1 LLRDTHTIIM
11 RQAPEATPDTKS
23 RLPLAGRTPPTRACT
38 CVWTKPSAAARNA
51 WQRPVRPSRRDP
63 RPSTDQS
70 RLSIDTA
77 LIAILFCIKM
87 NYESTFKNWEAPV
100 AAGQSKPSSAELL
113 RLYAGM
119 RLIREVEQRL
129 SWLFGEGEIPGFIHL
144 SIGQEAVAVGVA
156 GALKTDDTLA
166 SNHRGHG
173 HAIAKGL
180 DLSRFF
186 LEIMGRSEGYCGG
199 RGGSMHVADM
209 SVGMLGANGIVGAGL
224 PIAVGS
230 ALAHQLRK
238 TGAIACVFFGD
249 GALAEGVLHESFNMA
264 ALWKLPIL
272 FVCENNGWSEFS
284 PAARQLATEPLKL
297 AETFRIPADR
307 VDGNDVI
314 AVRAAA
320 LAAIEAVRTGN
331 GPRLVECK
339 TTRVRGHFE
348 GDPQKYRD
356 AGEFDEIGRKD
367 PLARAAGELRAMGV
381 SDADIAAI
389 DEAARRRV
397 DQAVAAA
404 RAGSAPVPETALADV
419 YSPAR
424 ADAAA

>member
-1 LLRDTHTIIM
+1 M
-11 RQAPEATPDTKS
+11 
-23 RLPLAGRTPPTRACT
+23 
-38 CVWTKPSAAARNA
+38 
-51 WQRPVRPSRRDP
+51 
-63 RPSTDQS
+63 
-70 RLSIDTA
+70 
-77 LIAILFCIKM
+77 
-87 NYESTFKNWEAPV
+87 
-100 AAGQSKPSSAELL
+100 AAGQITPLPVELL
-113 RLYAGM
+113 RLYADM

-129 SWLFGEGEIPGFIHL
+129 SLLFGDGEIPGFIHL
-144 SIGQEAVAVGVA
+144 SIGQEAVAVGVV
-156 GALKTDDTLA
+156 GALRPDDTLA

-186 LEIMGRSEGYCGG
+186 LEIMGKSEGYCGG

-209 SVGMLGANGIVGAGL
+209 AVGMLGANGIVGAGL

-230 ALAHQLRK
+230 ALAQQLRE

-249 GALAEGVLHESFNMA
+249 GALAEGALHESFNMA
-264 ALWKLPIL
+264 ALWKLPLL

-297 AETFRIPADR
+297 AETFNIASDR
-307 VDGNDVI
+307 VDGNDVA

-320 LAAIEAVRTGN
+320 VAAIEALRAGG
-331 GPRLVECK
+331 GPRLIECK

-348 GDPQKYRD
+348 GDPQKYRE
-356 AGEFDEIGRKD
+356 ASEFDEIGRKD
-367 PLARAAGELRAMGV
+367 PLKRAADSLRAIGV
-381 SDADIAAI
+381 PEADIAAA

-397 DQAVAAA
+397 DDAVAAA
-404 RAGSAPVPETALADV
+404 RAGTAPRPEAALADV
-419 YSPAR
+419 YSPKSSRTAAR

>member
-1 LLRDTHTIIM
+1 M
-11 RQAPEATPDTKS
+11 
-23 RLPLAGRTPPTRACT
+23 
-38 CVWTKPSAAARNA
+38 
-51 WQRPVRPSRRDP
+51 
-63 RPSTDQS
+63 
-70 RLSIDTA
+70 
-77 LIAILFCIKM
+77 
-87 NYESTFKNWEAPV
+87 
-100 AAGQSKPSSAELL
+100 AAGQIKPSSAQLL
-113 RLYAGM
+113 RLYADM
-119 RLIREVEQRL
+119 RLIREVELRL
-129 SWLFGEGEIPGFIHL
+129 SLLFGDGEIPGFIHL

-156 GALKTDDTLA
+156 GALRTDDTLA

-284 PAARQLATEPLKL
+284 PAARQLAAEPSKL
-297 AETFRIPADR
+297 AETFNIPAER
-307 VDGNDVI
+307 VDGNDIV

-320 LAAIEAVRTGN
+320 FSAIEAVRAGG

-367 PLARAAGELRAMGV
+367 PLKRAADELRAMGV
-381 SDADIAAI
+381 PDGEIAAI

-397 DQAVAAA
+397 DEAVAAA
-404 RAGSAPVPETALADV
+404 RAGTAPAPEAALADV
-419 YSPAR
+419 YSPKSSRTPAR

>member
-1 LLRDTHTIIM
+1 MT
-11 RQAPEATPDTKS
+11 
-23 RLPLAGRTPPTRACT
+23 AGEL
-38 CVWTKPSAAARNA
+38 SA
-51 WQRPVRPSRRDP
+51 
-63 RPSTDQS
+63 
-70 RLSIDTA
+70 
-77 LIAILFCIKM
+77 
-87 NYESTFKNWEAPV
+87 
-100 AAGQSKPSSAELL
+100 SSAELL
-113 RLYAGM
+113 RLYADM
-119 RLIREVEQRL
+119 RLIREVEERL
-129 SWLFGEGEIPGFIHL
+129 SLLFGDGEIPGFIHL
-144 SIGQEAVAVGVA
+144 SIGQEAVAVGIA
-156 GALKTDDTLA
+156 AALRADDTLA

-186 LEIMGRSEGYCGG
+186 LEIMGRREGYCGG

-284 PAARQLATEPLKL
+284 PAARQLATEPTKL
-297 AETFRIPADR
+297 AATFKIAAER
-307 VDGNDVI
+307 VDGNDVV

-320 LAAIEAVRTGN
+320 VSAIEAVRAGG
-331 GPRLVECK
+331 GPRLIECN

-348 GDPQKYRD
+348 GDPQKYREP
-356 AGEFDEIGRKD
+356 GEFDEIGRKD
-367 PLARAAGELRAMGV
+367 PLARAAAALRAQGV
-381 SDADIAAI
+381 TEAAI
-389 DEAARRRV
+389 SAIDQAARHRV
-397 DQAVAAA
+397 DEAVAAA
-404 RAGSAPVPETALADV
+404 RAGTAPEPAAALADV
-419 YSPAR
+419 YSPSPSRAR
-424 ADAAA
+424 AAADAA

>member
-1 LLRDTHTIIM
+1 
-11 RQAPEATPDTKS
+11 
-23 RLPLAGRTPPTRACT
+23 
-38 CVWTKPSAAARNA
+38 
-51 WQRPVRPSRRDP
+51 
-63 RPSTDQS
+63 
-70 RLSIDTA
+70 
-77 LIAILFCIKM
+77 M
-87 NYESTFKNWEAPV
+87 NNESTFKTREAAL
-100 AAGQSKPSSAELL
+100 AAGQTKPLPAELL
-113 RLYAGM
+113 RLYADM

-129 SWLFGEGEIPGFIHL
+129 SLLFGDGEIPGFIHL

-156 GALKTDDTLA
+156 GALRTDDTLA

-186 LEIMGRSEGYCGG
+186 LEIMGMSEGYCGG

-209 SVGMLGANGIVGAGL
+209 AVGMLGANGIVGAGL

-230 ALAHQLRK
+230 ALAHHVRK

-249 GALAEGVLHESFNMA
+249 GALAEGALHESFNMA

-284 PAARQLATEPLKL
+284 PAARQLTTEPQKL
-297 AETFRIPADR
+297 AETFTIPAER
-307 VDGNDVI
+307 VDGNDAA

-320 LAAIEAVRTGN
+320 AAAIAAIRGGG
-331 GPRLVECK
+331 GPRLIECK

-356 AGEFDEIGRKD
+356 AGEFDEIGRND
-367 PLARAAGELRAMGV
+367 PLKRGADALRGIGV
-381 SDADIAAI
+381 AEAEIAAI

-397 DQAVAAA
+397 DDAVATA
-404 RAGSAPVPETALADV
+404 RAGTAPRPEAALADV
-419 YSPAR
+419 YSPKSSRTIAS

>member
-1 LLRDTHTIIM
+1 L
-11 RQAPEATPDTKS
+11 
-23 RLPLAGRTPPTRACT
+23 
-38 CVWTKPSAAARNA
+38 
-51 WQRPVRPSRRDP
+51 
-63 RPSTDQS
+63 
-70 RLSIDTA
+70 
-77 LIAILFCIKM
+77 
-87 NYESTFKNWEAPV
+87 
-100 AAGQSKPSSAELL
+100 AAGQIKPSPSEVL
-113 RLYAGM
+113 RLYADM

-129 SWLFGEGEIPGFIHL
+129 SLLFGDGEIPGFIHL

-156 GALKTDDTLA
+156 AALRPHDTLA

-180 DLSRFF
+180 DVSRFF

-230 ALAHQLRK
+230 ALAHRLRK
-238 TGAIACVFFGD
+238 TGGIACVFFGD

-284 PAARQLATEPLKL
+284 PASRQLATEPSKL
-297 AETFRIPADR
+297 AETFQIPAER

-314 AVRAAA
+314 AVRTVAVS
-320 LAAIEAVRTGN
+320 AIEAVRAGG
-331 GPRLVECK
+331 GPRLIECK

-356 AGEFDEIGRKD
+356 AGEFEDVARKD
-367 PLARAAGELRAMGV
+367 PLKRAADELRAMGV
-381 SDADIAAI
+381 AEADIAAA
-389 DEAARRRV
+389 DDAARRRV
-397 DQAVAAA
+397 DEAVAAA
-404 RAGSAPVPETALADV
+404 RAGTAPAPEAALADV
-419 YSPAR
+419 YSPKALRAPAR

>member
-1 LLRDTHTIIM
+1 MGEL
-11 RQAPEATPDTKS
+11 
-23 RLPLAGRTPPTRACT
+23 
-38 CVWTKPSAAARNA
+38 
-51 WQRPVRPSRRDP
+51 RPS
-63 RPSTDQS
+63 ST
-70 RLSIDTA
+70 
-77 LIAILFCIKM
+77 
-87 NYESTFKNWEAPV
+87 
-100 AAGQSKPSSAELL
+100 ELL
-113 RLYAGM
+113 RLYTDM

-129 SWLFGEGEIPGFIHL
+129 SLLFGDGEIPGFIHL

-156 GALKTDDTLA
+156 GALRPDDTLA

-180 DLSRFF
+180 DLARFF
-186 LEIMGRSEGYCGG
+186 LEIMGRREGYCGG

-284 PAARQLATEPLKL
+284 PAARQLATEPTKL
-297 AETFRIPADR
+297 AETFKIAAER
-307 VDGNDVI
+307 VDGNDVL

-320 LAAIEAVRTGN
+320 VSAIEAVRAGG
-331 GPRLVECK
+331 GPRLIECT

-356 AGEFDEIGRKD
+356 PGEFDEIGRKD
-367 PLARAAGELRAMGV
+367 PLTRAADALRALGV
-381 SDADIAAI
+381 TQGEIAAV
-389 DEAARRRV
+389 DEGACRRV

-404 RAGSAPVPETALADV
+404 RAGTAPEPAAALADV
-419 YSPAR
+419 YSPSASR
-424 ADAAA
+424 NPIPADAA